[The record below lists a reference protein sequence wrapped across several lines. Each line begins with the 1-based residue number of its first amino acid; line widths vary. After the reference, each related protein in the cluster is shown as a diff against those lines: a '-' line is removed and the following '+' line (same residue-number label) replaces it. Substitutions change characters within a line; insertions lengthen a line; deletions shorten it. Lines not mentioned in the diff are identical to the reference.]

1 MVQVLESLLS
11 IDHWHRPAKL
21 GAIRTGRVTHICQRH
36 WVGHMSLAM
45 FCFFFVCIL
54 LELACYL
61 QKRIAPCKAGVETS
75 CREVHLR
82 KASYAVILSL
92 GRINSLQLLAA
103 RTGGGAYPVEV
114 CRQGKCDNAR
124 LQKAAVRQASVWVR
138 CIRLWHT

>member
-1 MVQVLESLLS
+1 
-11 IDHWHRPAKL
+11 
-21 GAIRTGRVTHICQRH
+21 
-36 WVGHMSLAM
+36 M

-54 LELACYL
+54 LEIARYL
-61 QKRIAPCKAGVETS
+61 QKRIAPCKAGVETP

-114 CRQGKCDNAR
+114 CRQGKRNNAR